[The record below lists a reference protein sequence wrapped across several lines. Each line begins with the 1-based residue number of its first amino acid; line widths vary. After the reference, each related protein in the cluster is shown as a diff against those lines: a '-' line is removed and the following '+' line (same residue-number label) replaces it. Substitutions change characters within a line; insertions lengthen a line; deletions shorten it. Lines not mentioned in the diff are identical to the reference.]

1 MLKKI
6 KPYIIEIAIALAVGG
21 LSALLTRNNMDIYG
35 EITKPRLSPPSWLF
49 PVVWSVLFVL
59 MGISAGRIRV
69 KGGTFPEKSA
79 EAIGIYY
86 LSLFVNFFWSII
98 FFNLRWYLLAF
109 LWLLLL
115 WALVLATIVKYR
127 RLSPLAAWLQ
137 IPYLLWISFAGYLN
151 LMIFL
156 LN

>member
-1 MLKKI
+1 MFKKL
-6 KPYIIEIAIALAVGG
+6 KPYIIEIAIALAVGA
-21 LSALLTRNNMDIYG
+21 LSALLTRNSMDIYG
-35 EITKPRLSPPSWLF
+35 DIVKPRLSPPSWLF
-49 PVVWSVLFVL
+49 PVVWTILFVL
-59 MGISAGRIRV
+59 MGVSAGRIRQ
-69 KGGTFPEKSA
+69 KGKIFPEKSA

-115 WALVLATIVKYR
+115 WGLILATIFKYR
-127 RLSPLAAWLQ
+127 KISSFAAWLQ
-137 IPYLLWISFAGYLN
+137 IPYLLWVTFAGYLN
-151 LMIFL
+151 LMIFI